1 MQRRNHAVEVTGNE
15 QLRRIWKRIKPV
27 ALANLALALG
37 IVVVFLY
44 FLDLFKHGDMNF
56 MNNGITKFFA
66 LVLGVLGIANGV
78 DLILQKRKV
87 QQLRAML
94 RKAKTAAPKKR
105 PVRR

>member
-1 MQRRNHAVEVTGNE
+1 MK
-15 QLRRIWKRIKPV
+15 RIWKRIKPV

-44 FLDLFKHGDMNF
+44 FLDLFKNGDMNF

-66 LVLGVLGIANGV
+66 LALGVLGVVNGV

-87 QQLRAML
+87 QRLKTML

-105 PVRR
+105 SVRR

>member
-1 MQRRNHAVEVTGNE
+1 MTGTE
-15 QLRRIWKRIKPV
+15 QVKRIWKRIKPV
-27 ALANLALALG
+27 ALANLALSLG
-37 IVVVFLY
+37 IIVVFLY

-56 MNNGITKFFA
+56 MNNAITKFFA
-66 LVLGVLGIANGV
+66 MALGVFCVINGV